1 MEDMGIV
8 ELNNSESTFVYY
20 NNHAMSRDETNY
32 KDPER
37 FNPDR
42 YIPKEEGGAGEPF
55 LVGPFGFG
63 RR

>member
-1 MEDMGIV
+1 
-8 ELNNSESTFVYY
+8 
-20 NNHAMSRDETNY
+20 MSRDLSVY

-42 YIPKEEGGAGEPF
+42 YIPKQDGGDEEPF

>member
-1 MEDMGIV
+1 
-8 ELNNSESTFVYY
+8 
-20 NNHAMSRDETNY
+20 MSRDLNVY
-32 KDPER
+32 KDPEK

-42 YIPKEEGGAGEPF
+42 YIPKEEGGDGEPL